1 LSQRLSVERILAQI
15 AARLISADEPVV
27 AIRRT
32 LSDIGAMMQA
42 ERVALVRP
50 AQNGNLD
57 AGSPG
62 FLDWRA
68 SGVPLSTEQAE
79 RVLRGSAW
87 LDAQL
92 AKREIIT
99 LDSARQLPPE
109 AAAFKELLDLD
120 EAAALVLVPLRDRDL
135 PTGLLICANIQRSPD
150 HLPHDIES
158 LDVVAGLL
166 TGLLARETYLRALE
180 QQVADRTRELSVFL
194 DIGLLVSEER
204 RLTESLERGM
214 PRIIE
219 AIGCVAACIHTLD
232 LIGSELTL
240 LAAQGLAP
248 QQRTRLERVPL
259 SETLADWLA
268 KLNPPLLFRTGL
280 PSRDLPPAMRLPAYP
295 HVLAAQLRASGEVI
309 GVLTCFARPRAEL
322 TINRISLAAAFG
334 EQVGVIVQNHRLQQQ
349 AQELAVVAERQRLAR
364 ELHDAVT
371 QSLYSQTLFTRS
383 AINALEEGR
392 PEQTKEH
399 LHQVE
404 VNATQALREMR
415 VLLHQLRPP
424 DLAHKTLADAVE
436 ERLTLVERRVGIAAY
451 SAIDETLH
459 LDETTEAA
467 LYRVILEALNNTL
480 RHAEASQVDV
490 QIHRTP
496 DGLALFVID
505 NGRGFDPEDI
515 IPGMG
520 LNNIR
525 ERAAQINGEVH
536 IDSKPGRGTALL
548 VKIPL
553 SSPDRAQPGRGSR
566 SRAK

>member
-1 LSQRLSVERILAQI
+1 M
-15 AARLISADEPVV
+15 
-27 AIRRT
+27 RT
-32 LSDIGAMMQA
+32 
-42 ERVALVRP
+42 
-50 AQNGNLD
+50 
-57 AGSPG
+57 
-62 FLDWRA
+62 
-68 SGVPLSTEQAE
+68 
-79 RVLRGSAW
+79 
-87 LDAQL
+87 
-92 AKREIIT
+92 
-99 LDSARQLPPE
+99 
-109 AAAFKELLDLD
+109 
-120 EAAALVLVPLRDRDL
+120 
-135 PTGLLICANIQRSPD
+135 
-150 HLPHDIES
+150 
-158 LDVVAGLL
+158 
-166 TGLLARETYLRALE
+166 LE

-204 RLTESLERGM
+204 RLTESLESGL
-214 PRIIE
+214 PRILE
-219 AIGCVAACIHTLD
+219 AIGCDAACIHTLE
-232 LIGSELTL
+232 S
-240 LAAQGLAP
+240 
-248 QQRTRLERVPL
+248 ERVGVHSACRPR
-259 SETLADWLA
+259 SGPAAADAPRNASRFSGTLADWLA
-268 KLNPPLLFRTGL
+268 KLNPPLLFRADL

-309 GVLTCFARPRAEL
+309 GVLSCFARPKAEL

-349 AQELAVVAERQRLAR
+349 AQELAVIAERQRLAR

-459 LDETTEAA
+459 LDEITEAA

-496 DGLALFVID
+496 EGLALFVID

-548 VKIPL
+548 VKVPL
-553 SSPDRAQPGRGSR
+553 SPPDRAQPGQGSR